1 MQTTLQSISLA
12 TNLICSNCKLSYD
25 IHQLHTFSPCC
36 TKPLL
41 VEYDLSAPPKKDELK
56 NRRQDMWR
64 YQEFLPVFELDNV
77 VSLGEGYTPTRFF
90 EKFENVDLYL
100 KDESYNPSGSFKAR
114 GIGMAVSKAK
124 EFGITHCIV
133 PTAGNAGGALAVFC
147 AKAGIKATVV
157 MPSHTPAI
165 FIQECELHG
174 AEVILIDGLISDCGK
189 KVAELKQQTGA
200 FDISTLKE
208 PYRIEGKKTM
218 GYEIAEHFDWQ
229 LPDVILYPTG
239 GGTGLIGIWKAF
251 REMQQMGWIGE
262 KLPRMVAVQ
271 SAACQPIVKT
281 YASFIGQKNEYEL
294 PSASVANGLA
304 VPFPFGMDLMME
316 VLKESKGTAIA
327 ISEEDIINFT
337 KKAAREKGVLLAPE
351 GAAVWKAA
359 QDLIKTGWIAV
370 NEKVLILNTGT
381 GYKYLDNIIAR
392 NDN

>member
-1 MQTTLQSISLA
+1 MQTSIRSISLA
-12 TNLICSNCKLSYD
+12 TNLICSRCKQSYD
-25 IHQLHTFSPCC
+25 IHQLQTFSPCC
-36 TKPLL
+36 TKPFL
-41 VEYDLSAPPKKDELK
+41 VEYDLSAAPQKSELK

-64 YQEFLPVFELDNV
+64 YQEFLPVFEPENIV
-77 VSLGEGYTPTRFF
+77 TLGEGFTPTRLFDAI
-90 EKFENVDLYL
+90 ENVEIYL

-124 EFGITHCIV
+124 ELGITSCIV
-133 PTAGNAGGALAVFC
+133 PTAGNAGSALAVFC

-157 MPSHTPAI
+157 MPSHTPAV
-165 FIQECELHG
+165 FIQECKLHG

-189 KVAELKQQTGA
+189 KVAEIKKETGA

-218 GYEIAEHFDWQ
+218 GYEIAEQFNWQ
-229 LPDVILYPTG
+229 LPDVIIYPTG

-251 REMQQMGWIGE
+251 MEMQQMGWIDGP
-262 KLPRMVAVQ
+262 LPRMVAVQ
-271 SAACQPIVKT
+271 SEACQPVVKAHAVFT
-281 YASFIGQKNEYEL
+281 GKKNVYEH

-316 VLKESKGTAIA
+316 TLQQSEGTAIA
-327 ISEEDIINFT
+327 LSEEEIISAT
-337 KKAAREKGVLLAPE
+337 IEAAQQKGTLLAPE

-359 QDLIKTGWIAV
+359 QKLIQSGWIKA

-381 GYKYLDNIIAR
+381 GYKYLDNIIPR
-392 NDN
+392 V

>member
-1 MQTTLQSISLA
+1 MQSTIQSTSLA
-12 TNLICSNCKLSYD
+12 TNLSCSRCKQTYD
-25 IHQLHTFSPCC
+25 IHQIHTFSPCC
-36 TKPLL
+36 DKPFL
-41 VEYDLSAPPKKDELK
+41 VDYDFSAVPEKEELK

-64 YQEFLPVFELDNV
+64 YQEFLPVFEPENIV
-77 VSLGEGYTPTRFF
+77 TLGEGFTPVRLF
-90 EKFENVDLYL
+90 EKFKNVDIYL

-124 EFGITHCIV
+124 ELGVTQCIV
-133 PTAGNAGGALAVFC
+133 PTAGNAGSALAVFC

-165 FIQECELHG
+165 FIQECKLHG
-174 AEVILIDGLISDCGK
+174 AEVILMDGLISDCGK
-189 KVAELKQQTGA
+189 MVAEIKKETGA

-218 GYEIAEHFDWQ
+218 GYEIAEQFNWQ
-229 LPDVILYPTG
+229 LPDVIVYPTG

-251 REMQQMGWIGE
+251 REMKKMGWIEG

-271 SAACQPIVKT
+271 SEACQPVVKA
-281 YASFIGQKNEYEL
+281 YASFTGQKNEYDQ

-316 VLKESKGTAIA
+316 VLTESNGTAIA
-327 ISEEDIINFT
+327 LSEEEIIHANIE
-337 KKAAREKGVLLAPE
+337 AAQQKGTLMAPE
-351 GAAVWKAA
+351 GAAVWKAT
-359 QDLIKTGWIAV
+359 QKLIDSGWIAA

-392 NDN
+392 S

>member
-1 MQTTLQSISLA
+1 MQTSVQSASLA
-12 TNLICSNCKLSYD
+12 TGLICSHCKKIYD
-25 IHQLHTFSPCC
+25 IHQLQTFSHCC
-36 TKPLL
+36 NKPFL
-41 VEYDLSAPPKKDELK
+41 VEYDLSSAPQKEELK

-64 YQEFLPVFELDNV
+64 YQEFLPVFEPESIV
-77 VSLGEGYTPTRFF
+77 TLGEGYTPTRFF
-90 EKFENVDLYL
+90 ETYKKVKIYL

-157 MPSHTPAI
+157 MPSHTPSI

-174 AEVILIDGLISDCGK
+174 AEVILIDGLINDCAK
-189 KVAELKQQTGA
+189 KVAKIKLETNA
-200 FDISTLKE
+200 FDVSTLKE

-218 GYEIAEHFDWQ
+218 GYEIAEHFNWQ
-229 LPDVILYPTG
+229 LPDVIVYPTG

-251 REMQQMGWIGE
+251 KEMQQMGWIEG

-271 SAACQPIVKT
+271 SEACQPVVKAH
-281 YASFIGQKNEYEL
+281 ASFTGKKSMYDL
-294 PSASVANGLA
+294 PTASVANGLA

-316 VLKESKGTAIA
+316 VLTESNGTAIA
-327 ISEEDIINFT
+327 VSEEDIINTT

-351 GAAVWKAA
+351 GAAVWKAT
-359 QDLIKTGWIAV
+359 QMLIDENWIKADE
-370 NEKVLILNTGT
+370 NVLILNTGT

-392 NDN
+392 H

>member
-1 MQTTLQSISLA
+1 MQTSIQSTSLA
-12 TNLICSNCKLSYD
+12 TGLICSRCKQNYD
-25 IHQLHTFSPCC
+25 IHQLQTFSPCC
-36 TKPLL
+36 NKPFL
-41 VEYDLSAPPKKDELK
+41 VEYDLSAAPQKEELK

-64 YQEFLPVFELDNV
+64 YQEFLPVFEPENIV
-77 VSLGEGYTPTRFF
+77 TLGEGYTPTRFF
-90 EKFENVDLYL
+90 ETYENVKIYL

-174 AEVILIDGLISDCGK
+174 AEVILIDGLISDCAK
-189 KVAELKQQTGA
+189 KVAEIKQQTGA
-200 FDISTLKE
+200 YDISTLKE

-218 GYEIAEHFDWQ
+218 GYEIAEHFNWQ
-229 LPDVILYPTG
+229 LPDVIIYPTG

-251 REMQQMGWIGE
+251 LEMQQMGWINCA
-262 KLPRMVAVQ
+262 LPRMVAVQ
-271 SAACQPIVKT
+271 SEACQPVVKT
-281 YASFIGQKNEYEL
+281 YASFTGQKNAYDQ
-294 PSASVANGLA
+294 PAASVANGLA

-316 VLKESKGTAIA
+316 VLTASNGTALA
-327 ISEEDIINFT
+327 VSEEDIISTT

-359 QDLIKTGWIAV
+359 QNLIEKGWIKE

-392 NDN
+392 PNC

>member
-1 MQTTLQSISLA
+1 MQTTIDGVSLA
-12 TNLICSNCKLSYD
+12 TDLICSRCKQPYD

-36 TKPLL
+36 NKPFL
-41 VEYDLSAPPKKDELK
+41 VNYDLADAPKKEELK

-64 YQEFLPVFELDNV
+64 YQEFLPVFDAENIV
-77 VSLGEGYTPTRFF
+77 TLGEGFTPIRFF
-90 EKFENVDLYL
+90 EEIKGVEIYL

-124 EFGITHCIV
+124 ELGVTHCIV
-133 PTAGNAGGALAVFC
+133 PTAGNAGSALAVFC

-165 FIQECELHG
+165 FIQECKLHG

-189 KVAELKQQTGA
+189 KVAEMKLETGA
-200 FDISTLKE
+200 FDVSTLKE

-218 GYEIAEHFDWQ
+218 GYEIAEQFNWQ
-229 LPDVILYPTG
+229 LPDVIVYPTG

-251 REMQQMGWIGE
+251 REMQQMGWIEG

-271 SAACQPIVKT
+271 SSACQPVVKT
-281 YASFIGQKNEYEL
+281 YASFTGQKNDYEL

-316 VLKESKGTAIA
+316 VLTGSNGTAIA
-327 ISEEDIINFT
+327 LSEEEIISAT
-337 KKAAREKGVLLAPE
+337 IEAAQQKGTLMAPE
-351 GAAVWKAA
+351 GTAVWKAT
-359 QDLIKTGWIAV
+359 QKLIDAGWIKA
-370 NEKVLILNTGT
+370 NEKALILNTGT
-381 GYKYLDNIIAR
+381 GYKYLDNIIPR
-392 NDN
+392 Q